1 MMHSQDSQEIFA
13 QINRIIRRR
22 KLLILGCVLAV
33 LTPVYIYNKVATP
46 IYEASITLVFE
57 DIVGPT
63 PELMSDASM
72 DLFILNRLEEIKSRS
87 FTEDIARALPQDEID
102 RFPLPEGYDQ
112 DFDKYGYI
120 SNVILENIDAYPIR
134 NSNVILISAQMSD
147 PQLCMIVAN
156 TASQVLKNRDSKIR
170 KDGVSSIK
178 EFIETQLNI
187 FGEKLDTS
195 ESVLREFKEK
205 NRITSFDVESQEI
218 QKRLTDTEVLYN
230 TAKSERESTKEKLS
244 AIKQKFAVQ
253 REELV
258 PSLTAM
264 TSPWIQKLREN
275 LIQLELQYMQLKVQ
289 NYALNHPK
297 MIQLDEE
304 IEQTRENLK
313 TEALKLAD
321 EDELID
327 PIAQME
333 KYASE
338 VFSLEIE
345 LESLK
350 AQETALKKVMN
361 DYNASLGT
369 LPAKEY
375 ELVRLTR
382 EREVN
387 HKIYMMLSEKLE
399 EARISEAENIA
410 DIRVIDIAQLPKF
423 PIRPARKL
431 NLAIGLMLGLLVG
444 VGLAFIREYTDS
456 PLRSPKDVESVVSW
470 PLLGTI
476 PNIDM
481 ESNGKSRVSKHNHRK
496 LSKDPSVKRGL
507 ITSLEP
513 ESGAAQAYKMIR
525 TNLLFREIKNDHK
538 ILLVTGISQANGKST
553 TAINLAISFASLGKK
568 TLLVDADLRMPSLHS
583 VLGFEREPGLGDILE
598 KSNDLKHKVLHVSR
612 EEVVTDLVVRE
623 ENPILVRQSPLK
635 YEMEEELNSIVDNM
649 RDIRFLNKTCIR
661 RTEIE
666 NLSFMASGKSIINPS
681 ENISTASMKLM
692 LEELKMKFD
701 VVLIDSPPATL
712 VPDALVL
719 SSVVDGVIFVVD
731 SSKYDK
737 ELLIKAESL
746 AQNAGATVIGVVV
759 NNMKNKDVG
768 QGHHYSYG

>member
-1 MMHSQDSQEIFA
+1 MMHSQDSQEIFG

-22 KLLILGCVLAV
+22 ELLILGCVLAV

-87 FTEDIARALPQDEID
+87 FAEDIARALPQDEID
-102 RFPLPEGYDQ
+102 RFPLPEGYGQ

-187 FGEKLDTS
+187 FGKKLDTS

-275 LIQLELQYMQLKVQ
+275 LIQLELQYMELKVQ

-313 TEALKLAD
+313 TEALKLTD

-350 AQETALKKVMN
+350 AQETALKEVMN

-481 ESNGKSRVSKHNHRK
+481 ESNGKSRLSKHNHRK

-538 ILLVTGISQANGKST
+538 TLLVTG
-553 TAINLAISFASLGKK
+553 
-568 TLLVDADLRMPSLHS
+568 
-583 VLGFEREPGLGDILE
+583 
-598 KSNDLKHKVLHVSR
+598 
-612 EEVVTDLVVRE
+612 
-623 ENPILVRQSPLK
+623 
-635 YEMEEELNSIVDNM
+635 
-649 RDIRFLNKTCIR
+649 
-661 RTEIE
+661 
-666 NLSFMASGKSIINPS
+666 
-681 ENISTASMKLM
+681 
-692 LEELKMKFD
+692 
-701 VVLIDSPPATL
+701 
-712 VPDALVL
+712 
-719 SSVVDGVIFVVD
+719 
-731 SSKYDK
+731 
-737 ELLIKAESL
+737 
-746 AQNAGATVIGVVV
+746 
-759 NNMKNKDVG
+759 
-768 QGHHYSYG
+768 